1 MVAAR
6 ELIRFLL
13 RQGYH
18 RARPGRFAP
27 DSEAPHSKIPRDSG
41 PRRRSSEGFISQD
54 SEGRRIHA
62 RRIPPRLNVRPAALY
77 HAPSGAS
84 GSDSRH
90 SFSSWYKSS
99 AVILRSATRSKRLA
113 QSRRQI
119 RALNLRLH
127 SPKVIRASSLF
138 KRSRSA
144 GSVDSVS
151 WVVNEKNRSFSAS
164 LDARPVSIKS
174 TSTRLALVFSV
185 FASAFTRFATRAGS
199 ETLCRTDF
207 SVLAINSSYTTL
219 HHHASITPDVAAL
232 GTNAAGFDL
241 SPAISPALPRPPF
254 PATSVSPS

>member
-27 DSEAPHSKIPRDSG
+27 DSEAPHSKNPRDSG

-90 SFSSWYKSS
+90 SFSWYKSS
-99 AVILRSATRSKRLA
+99 AVNLALCYSVEEVLA

-119 RALNLRLH
+119 RPLNLRHH
-127 SPKVIRASSLF
+127 SPKVIRASLLF

-144 GSVDSVS
+144 GLLDSVS

-219 HHHASITPDVAAL
+219 HHHAPITPGTAAF